1 MMQDKLI
8 LDVVSVERLR
18 VIMDG
23 KESVTITGDKGIYN
37 W

>member
-8 LDVVSVERLR
+8 LDVVRVECLR
-18 VIMDG
+18 VIQDG
-23 KESVTITGDKGIYN
+23 NESVRITGDKRIYN